1 MCVDS
6 SQFAQR
12 ALAYIGSLSCR
23 RAAAPHRQIAGGA
36 ILSALL
42 LNGIAG
48 CTPLTIRDA
57 RNTPGTIPALKEY
70 LEGAPQRV
78 VIVLVHGVGDHC
90 PTYGLDANQGWLRD
104 ATTTGLGLYPAGPVG
119 TPELISDPDNRAEDG
134 AVDPGS
140 AFYLTRR
147 QYSYQRADGRRTDV
161 EVGEITWSGVTAW
174 IKAKQLSF
182 DLSDAAPAGDSSV
195 PHAPIMLSCPE
206 IPAGPYPFSRQSL
219 NKSIK
224 EPLLD
229 LALSDAIL
237 YVGPYGVKIEHGVA
251 EVLCRLLSDKSYDSK
266 QRCHW
271 HDVSEAATS
280 SRFLFMTHS
289 LGSRIVY
296 DTLIDLAGQAP
307 TRAGISVFSDKE
319 AGVKV
324 RKIIANTSAVYM
336 FANQLPLLGLA
347 NVPVTLR
354 SGDPSGNYLE
364 ITDLSTIPSL
374 GAKEGSASV
383 AGDVDRTLRLAC
395 AKNRI
400 ACLAALKGVSAAS
413 LGETR
418 GRLDIVAFS
427 DPNDLLSWPIPEWY
441 LKDSDTLKL
450 QITNVTLQ
458 NAFHWFGLLE
468 WPESAHD
475 DYMSNSTVWDV
486 IKCGAVN
493 GKSACNH

>member
-1 MCVDS
+1 MHAELSPCARRSV
-6 SQFAQR
+6 
-12 ALAYIGSLSCR
+12 AYIVSLLYR
-23 RAAAPHRQIAGGA
+23 RTLSRLPATAGGA
-36 ILSALL
+36 VLLGLILSVM
-42 LNGIAG
+42 AG

-57 RNTPGTIPALKEY
+57 RDSPAHPAPGTIPALKEY
-70 LEGAPQRV
+70 FEGASQRV

-90 PTYGLDANQGWLRD
+90 PTYGLDAKTGWLSD
-104 ATTTGLGLYPAGPVG
+104 ATTSALGLNPDGPVG
-119 TPELISDPDNRAEDG
+119 TPELISDPDNRTENG
-134 AVDPGS
+134 AIDPGS

-147 QYSYQRADGRRTDV
+147 QYSYQQTNGRRTDV

-182 DLSDAAPAGDSSV
+182 DLTDAAAAGDTSV
-195 PHAPIMLSCPE
+195 PHAPVALSCPE
-206 IPAGPYPFSRQSL
+206 IPAGPYPFSRQVL

-224 EPLLD
+224 EPVLD
-229 LALSDAIL
+229 LSLSDAML

-251 EVLCRLLSDKSYDSK
+251 EMLCRLLSDKSYDSK
-266 QRCHW
+266 QQCQW
-271 HDVSEAATS
+271 SDVSDTATS

-307 TRAGISVFSDKE
+307 TRVGKSVFDDEE
-319 AGVKV
+319 ASVKV
-324 RKIIANTSAVYM
+324 QKIIANTSAVYM

-354 SGDPSGNYLE
+354 SGDPSNNYLQIE
-364 ITDLSTIPSL
+364 NLP
-374 GAKEGSASV
+374 
-383 AGDVDRTLRLAC
+383 DRTLKKAC
-395 AKNRI
+395 LRDSI
-400 ACLAALKGVSAAS
+400 ACLATLKGTSAAAP
-413 LGETR
+413 GENP

-427 DPNDLLSWPIPEWY
+427 DPNDLLSWPIPQWY
-441 LKDSDTLKL
+441 LKDTDTLNL

-475 DYMSNSTVWDV
+475 NYMSNSTVWNV
-486 IKCGAVN
+486 IKCGATN
-493 GKSACNH
+493 GKPAC